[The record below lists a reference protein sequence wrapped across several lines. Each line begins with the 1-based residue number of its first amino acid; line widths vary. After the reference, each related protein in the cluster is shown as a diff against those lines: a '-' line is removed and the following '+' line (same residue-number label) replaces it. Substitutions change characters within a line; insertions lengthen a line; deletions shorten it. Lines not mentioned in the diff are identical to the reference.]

1 MSSTTSGGSTTA
13 DMSED
18 VWLFGYGSIMWK
30 TGFDFEEARL
40 AQIHGWSRRFWQ
52 GSGDHRGTPAAPGRV
67 VTLIESYGEICHGM
81 AYRLHGLKVTAIL
94 EELDYREKNGYE
106 RVDLAI
112 GFADGSQVRGITYH
126 ATPDNPHEIARQIL
140 TSEGPSG
147 TNKEYI
153 LRLKDALDA
162 HGITDQHI
170 DELVTAI
177 LQMEA
182 DL

>member
-126 ATPDNPHEIARQIL
+126 ATPDNP
-140 TSEGPSG
+140 
-147 TNKEYI
+147 
-153 LRLKDALDA
+153 
-162 HGITDQHI
+162 
-170 DELVTAI
+170 
-177 LQMEA
+177 
-182 DL
+182 